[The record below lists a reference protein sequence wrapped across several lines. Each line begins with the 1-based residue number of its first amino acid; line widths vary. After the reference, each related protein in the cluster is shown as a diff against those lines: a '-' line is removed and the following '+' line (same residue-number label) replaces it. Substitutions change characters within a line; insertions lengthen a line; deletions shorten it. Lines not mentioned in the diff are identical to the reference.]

1 MEGGEKCIEEKKYK
15 KHRSEMWKVERV
27 VKMTLVCDRNYIWMC
42 FRKVPYN
49 VVLKHWHPTPVLLPR
64 KSHGQRSLVG
74 CSPWGH

>member
-49 VVLKHWHPTPVLLPR
+49 VVLKHWHPTPVLLPLDEQAYYPSRVLRMR
-64 KSHGQRSLVG
+64 KN
-74 CSPWGH
+74 